1 MTEYSA
7 ASAISPERRKARQTL
22 VGIIAV
28 VLVALGLVIGAKA
41 LNGGAAAAFSL
52 GGDAALP
59 ASGAPLAGV
68 TAAGPESLSL
78 AFASVAKTVSP
89 AVVHMNIVKEVRR
102 QGITGFP
109 FGGGEG
115 GTMRQRGSGSGVI
128 VNPNGYILTNN
139 HVVGN
144 TSSIEVKL
152 ADGRRLKGTVVGT
165 DPQTDLAVVKIDA
178 TSLPY
183 ASLGDSDSIQQGE
196 WVVAVGSPFG
206 LEQTI
211 TAGIVSATGRQLP
224 AGSPYE
230 SYIQTDASINPGN
243 SGGPLVNLRGEVVG
257 INTLIFSESGGSQ
270 GIGFAI
276 PSNMAKKIYTAL
288 TTGDGKITR
297 GYFGVNVRDLDD
309 ALAES
314 LLVPQGTKGAVVADV
329 ASDSSPAAKAGIRS
343 GDVITAIDG
352 KPIESAR
359 GLTSTVAD
367 VTPGSTVT
375 VEFLREGKRQS
386 ASVTV
391 AERPRNLGIG
401 MQPDEEP
408 PAEDESASKASRAKL
423 GVNIADVTPEI
434 AAQLK
439 LREPKGAVIT
449 RVDPSG
455 VAAQAGL
462 QAGDVIHRFGK
473 STVANSADLS
483 QAVDSATPGSQIVL
497 QVERRGTLAF
507 VTIEL
512 DGL

>member
-1 MTEYSA
+1 MSEFPTPPA
-7 ASAISPERRKARQTL
+7 VSPERRKARHSL
-22 VGIIAV
+22 IGIVAT
-28 VLVALGLVIGAKA
+28 VLVALALVVGAKA

-59 ASGAPLAGV
+59 ESGAPLDVAN
-68 TAAGPESLSL
+68 ASGPESLSI

-89 AVVHMNIVKEVRR
+89 AVVHLNIVKEVRR
-102 QGITGFP
+102 TGISVFP
-109 FGGGEG
+109 FGNGEG

-152 ADGRRLKGTVVGT
+152 SDGRRLKGTVVGT

-178 TSLPY
+178 TGLPY
-183 ASLGDSDSIQQGE
+183 ASLGNSDAIQQGE

-276 PSNMAKKIYTAL
+276 PSNMARKIYTAL

-297 GYFGVNVRDLDD
+297 GYFGVSVRDLDD

-314 LLVPQGTKGAVVADV
+314 LLVPEGTKGAVVADV
-329 ASDSSPAAKAGIRS
+329 AAESAPAAKAGLRS

-359 GLTSTVAD
+359 SLTSSVAD
-367 VTPGSTVT
+367 VAPGSTVT
-375 VEFLREGKRQS
+375 VEFLRDGKRQS
-386 ASVTV
+386 TSVTV
-391 AERPRNLGIG
+391 AERPRNLGVSG
-401 MQPDEEP
+401 QEEEP
-408 PAEDESASKASRAKL
+408 PAEDEGSSQASRAKL
-423 GVNIADVTPEI
+423 GVNIADVTPEV

-439 LREPKGAVIT
+439 LREAKGAVIT
-449 RVDPSG
+449 GVDPSG

-462 QAGDVIHRFGK
+462 QSGDVIHRFGK
-473 STVANSADLS
+473 SAVTSAADLAK
-483 QAVDSATPGSQIVL
+483 AVESATPGSQVVL
-497 QVERRGTLAF
+497 QVERRGTLTF

>member
-1 MTEYSA
+1 MSEFSTTNV
-7 ASAISPERRKARQTL
+7 ITPEQRKARHTL
-22 VGIIAV
+22 IGIVGV
-28 VLVALGLVIGAKA
+28 VLVGLALVIGAKA
-41 LNGGAAAAFSL
+41 LNAGAASAFSL

-59 ASGAPLAGV
+59 EASAPLDAV
-68 TAAGPESLSL
+68 NAAGPESLSV
-78 AFASVAKTVSP
+78 AFASVAKSVSP
-89 AVVHMNIVKEVRR
+89 TVVHMNIVKEVRR
-102 QGITGFP
+102 QGAAGFP

-178 TSLPY
+178 TGLPY
-183 ASLGDSDSIQQGE
+183 ASLGDSDAIQQGE

-257 INTLIFSESGGSQ
+257 INTLIFSETGGSQ

-297 GYFGVNVRDLDD
+297 GYLGVSVRDLDD

-329 ASDSSPAAKAGIRS
+329 ASETTPAAKAGLRS

-359 GLTSTVAD
+359 GLTSVVAD
-367 VTPGSTVT
+367 VAPGSTVT
-375 VEFLREGKRQS
+375 VEYLREGKRQS
-386 ASVTV
+386 TSVTV
-391 AERPRNLGIG
+391 AERPRNIG
-401 MQPDEEP
+401 MGGQTGEEP
-408 PAEDESASKASRAKL
+408 PAEDEGASKASRAKL
-423 GVNIADVTPEI
+423 GVSIADVTPEV

-449 RVDPSG
+449 GLDPSG
-455 VAAQAGL
+455 VAAQSGL
-462 QAGDVIHRFGK
+462 QSGDVIHRFGK
-473 STVANSADLS
+473 TTVTTAADLS
-483 QAVDSATPGSQIVL
+483 KAVDAAEPGSQIVL
-497 QVERRGTLAF
+497 QVERRGTLTF